1 MARRRDRELAS
12 SLFPFLSVL
21 ACVIG
26 TLTLLIAA
34 LAMNQVAEGLRA
46 LDPDEPAPPELET
59 QRALVRSL
67 RRDQQSAHDVVAER
81 AATRAELRALGI
93 LATTADPYKSA
104 DSSDS
109 AVERHISARL
119 SSARLARRLEA
130 LRREKHELDQALAGM
145 TRSLARPHERDDH
158 RAIRIHPQGRTLA
171 LRPFF
176 VECRAEGLRLY
187 YEGLD
192 DSLFL
197 DRRSRRGQSQFEV
210 FLRRARAI
218 QQHTVV
224 FLIRPDG
231 IDTYDW
237 AVQTTTNL
245 SVRHAKL
252 PLPGQGDIEFA
263 L

>member
-1 MARRRDRELAS
+1 VARRRDRELAS

-46 LDPDEPAPPELET
+46 LDPSEPTPPELAT
-59 QRALVRSL
+59 QRAQVRAL
-67 RRDQQSAHDVVAER
+67 RHDHESARDVAAER
-81 AATRAELRALGI
+81 AAARAELRALGI
-93 LATTADPYKSA
+93 LAASA
-104 DSSDS
+104 DSPESSD
-109 AVERHISARL
+109 AAAERHIAARL

-130 LRREKHELDQALAGM
+130 LRREKHDLDQALAGM
-145 TRSLARPHERDDH
+145 TRSLARPQQRDDR

-176 VECRAEGLRLY
+176 VECRTEGVRIY

-197 DRRSRRGQSQFEV
+197 DRRSRRGRSQFEV
-210 FLRRARAI
+210 FLRRARSI
-218 QQHTVV
+218 PQHTVV

-237 AVQTTTNL
+237 AVQTATNL
-245 SVRHAKL
+245 SIRHAKL

>member
-1 MARRRDRELAS
+1 MARQRDRELAS

-34 LAMNQVAEGLRA
+34 LAMNQVAEGLEAR
-46 LDPDEPAPPELET
+46 DPDAPAPPELET
-59 QRALVRSL
+59 QRALVRSMQ
-67 RRDQQSAHDVVAER
+67 RDVERARDADAER
-81 AATRAELRALGI
+81 ATAGARLRTLGI
-93 LATTADPYKSA
+93 TADA
-104 DSSDS
+104 SDT
-109 AVERHISARL
+109 AALRHVSARL
-119 SSARLARRLEA
+119 DAAQLARRLAVLQRESRKLDEA
-130 LRREKHELDQALAGM
+130 LEGTSKSLNAARKADDRR
-145 TRSLARPHERDDH
+145 T
-158 RAIRIHPQGRTLA
+158 IRIHPQGRSAA

-187 YEGLD
+187 HEGLD

-197 DRRSRRGQSQFEV
+197 DRMSRRDVSQFEV

-218 QQHTVV
+218 SNHTVI

-231 IDTYDW
+231 VETYTW
-237 AVQTTTNL
+237 ALQKTGNI

-252 PLPGQGDIEFA
+252 PLPGHGKLEFA